1 MEITSVGDIYVAA
14 DPTSCLGL
22 IAGDGSLPLE
32 VARGAKASG
41 RNVCA
46 VAYTG
51 ITDLA
56 LQDEVDSATWL
67 HLGEL
72 SALLA
77 VFADNGV
84 KQAIMAGKVS
94 KQHLYGDTAALRPDA
109 RALELISQVSDLR
122 DDSILEAIAR
132 VLADDGIELLPQL
145 KFCPQL
151 VATPGVLGKAQPTA
165 AHWADI
171 AFAWPIAKAVGGLDL
186 GQSLIVESQ
195 AVLAVEA
202 IEGTDAAIRRGGAL
216 GRGGAALVKVAKPD
230 QDRRYDVPTIGPA
243 TLRTMLD
250 SNVAV
255 LAFEASCTIILDRE
269 ELMRIADAHGVPVV
283 AIGALGPE
291 PIATT
296 DHKRS

>member
-1 MEITSVGDIYVAA
+1 VAA
-14 DPTSCLGL
+14 DLTSCLGL

-51 ITDLA
+51 ITDPS
-56 LQDEVDSATWL
+56 LQNEVDSTTWL

-72 SALLA
+72 SSLLA
-77 VFADNGV
+77 AFAGNGV

-109 RALELISQVSDLR
+109 RALELVSKISDLR
-122 DDSILEAIAR
+122 DDSILEALAR
-132 VLADDGIELLPQL
+132 VLAEDGIELLPQL
-145 KFCPQL
+145 HFCPQL
-151 VATPGVLGKAQPTA
+151 VVTPGVLGEARPTA

-195 AVLAVEA
+195 AILAVEA

-216 GRGGAALVKVAKPD
+216 GRGGGALVKVAKPG
-230 QDRRYDVPTIGPA
+230 QDPRYDVPTIGPA

-255 LAFEASCTIILDRE
+255 LAFEASCTILLERE

-283 AIGALGPE
+283 AIGASGPE
-291 PIATT
+291 SISTP
-296 DHKRS
+296 DHNRS

>member
-1 MEITSVGDIYVAA
+1 MAITSVGDNYVAA

-51 ITDLA
+51 ITDLT

-145 KFCPQL
+145 HFCPQL

-216 GRGGAALVKVAKPD
+216 GRGEAALVKVAKPD

-291 PIATT
+291 PIVPL